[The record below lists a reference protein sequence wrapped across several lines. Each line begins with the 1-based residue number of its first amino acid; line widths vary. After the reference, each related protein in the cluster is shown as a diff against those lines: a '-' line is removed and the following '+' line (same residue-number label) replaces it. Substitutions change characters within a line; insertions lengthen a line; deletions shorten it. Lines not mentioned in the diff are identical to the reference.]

1 MIINLKHRFKTY
13 TVANSVAAPLI
24 RTNKIDME
32 ISERAAQLTPSL
44 TLSIDSKAKAMKAEG
59 IDVCGFGA
67 GEPDFDTPEHI
78 KAAAIEAL
86 QAGFTKYTPSA
97 GIPELRAAIAEK
109 FTADNGLTYRAGQ
122 VVVSNG
128 AKHSCYN
135 AILATCQP
143 GDEVIIPAP
152 YWVSYPDMVRL
163 VGAEPVIVPTMERN
177 NWKMSAEDFENA
189 MTPRTKMLIMNS
201 PCNPTGSVYTRE
213 ELEAIVEVASG
224 EDIYILSDEIY
235 EKLIYDDAKH
245 VSIASLS
252 KEAYDLTITVNGFSK
267 SYAMTGWRLGY
278 LAAPEA
284 VAKAVDSI
292 QSHTTA
298 NPSAFSQRGALAA
311 LKGDQQCVADMRE
324 EFDMRRN
331 YMIDRLSK
339 IPNITAVKPQGA
351 FYVLVNVSQLGLTSQ
366 NFADRLLSKSNV
378 AVVPGAAF
386 GDDRTIRLSYATS
399 IDIIKKGLDRFQDFC
414 RTL

>member
-1 MIINLKHRFKTY
+1 
-13 TVANSVAAPLI
+13 
-24 RTNKIDME
+24 ME

-67 GEPDFDTPEHI
+67 GEPDFDTPQHI
-78 KAAAIEAL
+78 KRAAIEAL
-86 QAGFTKYTPSA
+86 GARSTKSAPNAGV
-97 GIPELRAAIAEK
+97 PELRQAIADK
-109 FTADNGLTYRAGQ
+109 LAADNGLNYRAGQ
-122 VVVSNG
+122 IVVSNG
-128 AKHSCYN
+128 AKHACYN

-163 VGAEPVIVPTMERN
+163 VGADPVIVPTSERN
-177 NWKMSAEDFENA
+177 AWKMRPEDFENA

-201 PCNPTGSVYTRE
+201 PGNPTGSVYTRE
-213 ELEAIVEVASG
+213 ELEAIVNEAAE
-224 EDIYILSDEIY
+224 EDIYVLSDEIY
-235 EKLIYDDAKH
+235 EKLVYDDAQH

-252 KEAYDLTITVNGFSK
+252 KEAYDLTLTVNGFSK

-284 VAKAVDSI
+284 VGKAVDSI
-292 QSHTTA
+292 PSHSTA
-298 NPSAFSQRGALAA
+298 NPCSFAQKGALAA
-311 LKGDQQCVADMRE
+311 LKGDQQPITDMRD

-331 YMIDRLSK
+331 YMFDRVSK
-339 IPNITAVKPQGA
+339 IPNVTAVKPQGA
-351 FYVLVNVSQLGLTSQ
+351 FYVLVNISQLGLTSQ
-366 NFADRLLSKSNV
+366 NFADRLLSKANV
-378 AVVPGAAF
+378 AVVQGAAF
-386 GDDRTIRLSYATS
+386 GDDRTVRLSYATS

>member
-1 MIINLKHRFKTY
+1 
-13 TVANSVAAPLI
+13 
-24 RTNKIDME
+24 ME

-109 FTADNGLTYRAGQ
+109 FVADNGLTYRAGQ